1 MERMTGPTT
10 PLPTEGRFPSLEGAT
25 EWLNTPPLSP
35 GDLRGRVVVVDFCTY
50 TCINWLR
57 TLPYV
62 RAWAEKYRDY
72 GVVVIGVHT
81 PEFSFEHELE
91 NVRRALK
98 ELNVEYP
105 IAVDNDYAIWDA
117 FSNNYWPA
125 LYFIDAQGNIRH
137 HRFGEGDYE
146 GSETVIQQLLTEA
159 GVDGVPA
166 DLVAV
171 DPVGPEA
178 EADWDDLRSPETYLG
193 YERTRNFASPGGMQP
208 GRHSYVA
215 PESMP
220 LNDWA
225 LSGDWTA
232 TNDRRPAERPER
244 SHLVP
249 VPRARRASRN
259 GPGGW
264 CDIRRIPGVDRQRAT
279 ARRIGRR
286 RGRRWSRP
294 AHRAADVP
302 ARPATRIGR
311 RPPVRDRVSR
321 PRRGGVRV
329 HVRLISALQV
339 GAGRPLHDSVPYR
352 LTHSERRS
360 RVRTVR

>member
-1 MERMTGPTT
+1 MEQRTGPTT
-10 PLPTEGRFPSLEGAT
+10 TLPTEGRFPSLEGAT
-25 EWLNTPPLSP
+25 EWLNSPPLNP
-35 GDLRGRVVVVDFCTY
+35 GDLRGRVVVVNFCTY

-57 TLPYV
+57 SLPYV
-62 RAWAEKYRDY
+62 RAWAGKYRDH

-91 NVRRALK
+91 NVRPALK

-125 LYFIDAQGNIRH
+125 LYFIDAQGDIRH

-146 GSETVIQQLLTEA
+146 GSEAVIQQLLTEA
-159 GVDGVPA
+159 GADRVPA

-178 EADWDDLRSPETYLG
+178 EADWDNLRSPETYLG
-193 YERTRNFASPGGMQP
+193 YERTRNLASPGGMQP

-232 TNDRRPAERPER
+232 TNDRVLLNDPNGRISFRFHARDV
-244 SHLVP
+244 HLVMGP
-249 VPRARRASRN
+249 VD
-259 GPGGW
+259 G
-264 CDIRRIPGVDRQRAT
+264 AT
-279 ARRIGRR
+279 SVAF
-286 RGRRWSRP
+286 
-294 AHRAADVP
+294 
-302 ARPATRIGR
+302 
-311 RPPVRDRVSR
+311 RVSIDGE
-321 PRRGGVRV
+321 PPGDTSGSDVDG
-329 HVRLISALQV
+329 V
-339 GAGRPLHDSVPYR
+339 GAGLLVEQRMYQLVRQQGPVVDR
-352 LTHSERRS
+352 LFEIEFLDRGAEAFVFTFG
-360 RVRTVR
+360 

>member
-1 MERMTGPTT
+1 MEQRTGPTT
-10 PLPTEGRFPSLEGAT
+10 TLPTEGRFPSLEGAT
-25 EWLNTPPLSP
+25 EWLNSPPLNP
-35 GDLRGRVVVVDFCTY
+35 GDLRGRVVVVNFCTY

-57 TLPYV
+57 SLPYV
-62 RAWAEKYRDY
+62 RAWAGKYRDH

-91 NVRRALK
+91 NVRPALK
-98 ELNVEYP
+98 ELNIEYP

-166 DLVAV
+166 DLVVV

-215 PESMP
+215 PEAMP

-232 TNDRRPAERPER
+232 TNDRVLLNDPNGRISFRFHARDM
-244 SHLVP
+244 HLVMGP
-249 VPRARRASRN
+249 VDGATSVAFRVSIDGGPPRGASGSDVDDQGAGLLVEQRMYQLVRQQE
-259 GPGGW
+259 PV
-264 CDIRRIPGVDRQRAT
+264 VDRLFE
-279 ARRIGRR
+279 IEFLD
-286 RGRRWSRP
+286 RG
-294 AHRAADVP
+294 AEAFVF
-302 ARPATRIGR
+302 TFG
-311 RPPVRDRVSR
+311 
-321 PRRGGVRV
+321 
-329 HVRLISALQV
+329 
-339 GAGRPLHDSVPYR
+339 
-352 LTHSERRS
+352 
-360 RVRTVR
+360 